1 MRIGYARVSTRE
13 QHLDMQLTALKDAGC
28 ERIFQEQVSGVGE
41 RTELQTAMQYLRDG
55 DCLVVYK
62 LDRLGR
68 SMKDLLA
75 IIEQLQTK
83 NISLV
88 SLRDNIDTGSTTGK
102 LVMHIFAAL
111 AEFERD
117 LIRERTGEGRAAA
130 KKKGVRFGRPKQKQ
144 NDKAVA
150 CANLYRSGMTVAQI
164 QEQLSIKSKSTVY
177 RFLRMNNIEPNRIR
191 PTK

>member
-1 MRIGYARVSTRE
+1 MKIGYARVSTRD
-13 QHLDMQLTALKDAGC
+13 QHLDLQRTALSEAGC
-28 ERIFQEQVSGVGE
+28 NKIYEEKVSGVGE
-41 RTELQTAMQYLRDG
+41 RVELKAALQYLRDG
-55 DCLVVYK
+55 DALVIYK

-75 IIEQLQTK
+75 IIEQLQQK
-83 NISLV
+83 KVSLV

-177 RFLRMNNIEPNRIR
+177 RFLRMNNIEPNR
-191 PTK
+191 KD

>member
-75 IIEQLQTK
+75 II
-83 NISLV
+83 
-88 SLRDNIDTGSTTGK
+88 
-102 LVMHIFAAL
+102 
-111 AEFERD
+111 
-117 LIRERTGEGRAAA
+117 
-130 KKKGVRFGRPKQKQ
+130 
-144 NDKAVA
+144 
-150 CANLYRSGMTVAQI
+150 
-164 QEQLSIKSKSTVY
+164 
-177 RFLRMNNIEPNRIR
+177 
-191 PTK
+191 

>member
-68 SMKDLLA
+68 SMKNLLA

-117 LIRERTGEGRAAA
+117 IIRERTGEGRAAA
-130 KKKGVRFGRPKQKQ
+130 MKKGVKFGRPKNEK
-144 NDKAVA
+144 NDKATA
-150 CANLYRSGMTVAQI
+150 CANLYRSGMTVPQI
-164 QEQLSIKSKSTVY
+164 MQQLSIKSKSTVY
-177 RFLRMNNIEPNRIR
+177 RFLRQGGVEPNRG
-191 PTK
+191 TKE

>member
-130 KKKGVRFGRPKQKQ
+130 IKKGVKFGRPKQQ
-144 NDKAVA
+144 RNDKATA
-150 CANLYRSGMTVAQI
+150 CANLYRSGMTVPQI
-164 QEQLSIKSKSTVY
+164 MQQLSIKSKSTVY
-177 RFLRMNNIEPNRIR
+177 RFLRKGGVEPNRG
-191 PTK
+191 TKE